1 MKTIAIIDY
10 GMGNLMSVKKAF
22 EHIAPNYQVV
32 LTHDANTLNEAD
44 KIVFPGQGAM
54 AGCVDII
61 HKKNLL
67 PTIQTCVKEKPFL
80 GICLGLQML
89 FETSEENGGTAGL
102 GLLKGKVRKFVN
114 TSQSG
119 TPLSGTPLSGLKVPQ
134 IGWNQVFQ
142 TQQHPIWHNIPQN
155 SYFYNVHSYFVE
167 TEQQEFVIGTTDYG
181 INYTSAI
188 AKDNLIAV
196 QFHPEKSQKEG
207 LQLLNNFVN
216 L

>member
-1 MKTIAIIDY
+1 M
-10 GMGNLMSVKKAF
+10 
-22 EHIAPNYQVV
+22 
-32 LTHDANTLNEAD
+32 
-44 KIVFPGQGAM
+44 
-54 AGCVDII
+54 
-61 HKKNLL
+61 
-67 PTIQTCVKEKPFL
+67 
-80 GICLGLQML
+80 
-89 FETSEENGGTAGL
+89 
-102 GLLKGKVRKFVN
+102 
-114 TSQSG
+114 
-119 TPLSGTPLSGLKVPQ
+119 PQ

-167 TEQQEFVIGTTDYG
+167 TEQQDIIIGATDYG

-207 LQLLNNFVN
+207 LQLLENFVN

>member
-22 EHIAPNYQVV
+22 KHVAPNYQVV
-32 LTHDANTLNEAD
+32 LTHDATILNEAD

-61 HKKNLL
+61 NKKNLL

-89 FETSEENGGTAGL
+89 FETSEENGGTSGL
-102 GLLKGKVRKFVN
+102 GLLKGKVRKFLN
-114 TSQSG
+114 TPRSG
-119 TPLSGTPLSGLKVPQ
+119 NSLSGVPLSGLKVPQ

-142 TQQHPIWHNIPQN
+142 TQEHPIWHNIPQN

-167 TEQQEFVIGTTDYG
+167 TEQQNIIIGTTEYG

-196 QFHPEKSQKEG
+196 QFHRKKSQKQG
-207 LQLLNNFVN
+207 LHLLENFVS